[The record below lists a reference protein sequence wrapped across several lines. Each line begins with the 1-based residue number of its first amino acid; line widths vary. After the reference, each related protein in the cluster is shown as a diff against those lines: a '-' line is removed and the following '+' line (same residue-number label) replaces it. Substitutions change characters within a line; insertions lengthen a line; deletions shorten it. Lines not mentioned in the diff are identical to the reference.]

1 MHRLKM
7 KKIFNINIPIQRS
20 QLCVGDR
27 IHNELCELLINATP
41 KNISKDLFNWIET
54 YCTEYDFQWI
64 HFFLT
69 KTDIKRLCNIL
80 NSKSEE
86 IFEKRWLSFYES
98 FWKSPYKVILDKDK
112 IHFIEFLHSLK
123 DKIYKTDKH
132 IS

>member
-1 MHRLKM
+1 M
-7 KKIFNINIPIQRS
+7 KKKFTINKPIQRT

-27 IHNELCELLINATP
+27 IHNEMCSQLVAATP
-41 KNISKDLFNWIET
+41 KNIAKDLFTWIET

-69 KTDIKRLCNIL
+69 KTDIKKLCNIL

-112 IHFIEFLHSLK
+112 IHFIEFLLSLK
-123 DKIYKTDKH
+123 DKIYVK
-132 IS
+132 

>member
-1 MHRLKM
+1 M
-7 KKIFNINIPIQRS
+7 KKIFKINKPIQRS

-41 KNISKDLFNWIET
+41 KNISKDLFDWIEN

-69 KTDIKRLCNIL
+69 KTDVKKICNIL

-86 IFEKRWLSFYES
+86 VFEKRWLSFYES

-123 DKIYKTDKH
+123 DKIYRKDKH